1 MNTELNP
8 CSVFIQTK
16 VTLLYDRVLLTFTQR
31 AAFGIEFSF
40 ERHNDCNVEFKT
52 KLTK

>member
-16 VTLLYDRVLLTFTQR
+16 VNLFHNRVLLTFTQR

-40 ERHNDCNVEFKT
+40 KGHNDCNIEFK
-52 KLTK
+52 LTN